1 MFTGDV
7 QVRDRTISN
16 GKFPSHVTQLGD
28 LNINND
34 FLVTYIGA
42 APHNNV
48 NDNYKLTNTASVYSF
63 EPFNTS
69 TSFVSQDDAYL
80 LHLRLTVIFSSMSYH
95 V

>member
-1 MFTGDV
+1 MFASDV

-16 GKFPSHVTQLGD
+16 KNFGSHVTQLGD

-42 APHNNV
+42 APRNNV
-48 NDNYKLTNTASVYSF
+48 NDNYNLTNTTSVYSF

-80 LHLRLTVIFSSMSYH
+80 LHLKLKVIFSSMSYH